1 MKIGCDL
8 VSIARIEKIYQK
20 HGEKFLDKF
29 LDTDEQKLFKTSSS
43 LAGLWAAKEAAS
55 KALGVGISLECSFFD
70 IKISKDSK
78 NAPKLDFSQKILKN
92 FKVQTASLSISHD
105 FGFAMAVVIV
115 G

>member
-29 LDTDEQKLFKTSSS
+29 LDADEQKLFKTSSS
-43 LAGLWAAKEAAS
+43 LAGLWAAKEAA
-55 KALGVGISLECSFFD
+55 ISLECSFFD

-92 FKVQTASLSISHD
+92 FKIQTASLSISHD

>member
-1 MKIGCDL
+1 MNIGCDL
-8 VSIARIEKIYQK
+8 VSIARIERIYQK

-29 LDTDEQKLFKTSSS
+29 LSKEEQKLLKSNAT
-43 LAGLWAAKEAAS
+43 LAGFWAAKEAAS
-55 KALGVGISLECSFFD
+55 KALGVGISLECSFLD

-92 FKVQTASLSISHD
+92 FNIQSTSLSISHD
-105 FGFAMAVVIV
+105 NGFAMAVAIV